1 MVVNAIRRI
10 FAVAALCAGLGAG
23 LGAVLAAPASADAP
37 GGVSAKE
44 IFTPPYVHP

>member
-10 FAVAALCAGLGAG
+10 FAVVALCAG
-23 LGAVLAAPASADAP
+23 LGAVLAAPASAEAP
-37 GGVSAKE
+37 AECTVQE